1 MSNSEGPSRRV
12 FTVTPSDSINFSRIV
27 RQLYVGVGGNIVV
40 VNNDNST
47 TTFVNVIQGTIIGP
61 FNIVRVNNT
70 NTTASSLVAFE

>member
-12 FTVTPSDSINFSRIV
+12 FAVTPSDSVNFPRIV
-27 RQLYVGVGGNIVV
+27 RQLYVGIGGNIVV

-47 TTFVNVIQGTIIGP
+47 TTFSNVIQGTIIGP

-70 NTTASSLVAFE
+70 NTTAGSIVAFE